1 MGNYFIS
8 ILITIFF
15 LRKSSKEV
23 DDKTKNASW
32 ARTLIYFILTIIFGF
47 FYYKTFQVATIVNN
61 VEITTLRGFVDSLYQ
76 TADSIEYLNIYN
88 NFKTL
93 GSYKNPYFDIIK
105 NDKEY
110 SSDGGVEFKFAPA
123 ETSKYYKIEDKRIF
137 SDSIKRDI
145 EKTIGKAID
154 SKTGP
159 IYKLSFFSTSVP
171 NFIPVYP
178 IMRYDKPET
187 LSDDNGVFSIINN
200 IGNVTMSGDGR
211 VLISKSDPQKGYFI
225 DALLC
230 EQIIIAHYNIAP
242 PAGMS
247 IPHPLANTINI
258 FTACDLSQYTYCLEL
273 NSDIPIKN
281 LSVVYNVPIEVV
293 NNFDGMF
300 SHANAF
306 TINDSEL
313 LNEINGNKPTMVLIK
328 LPTMANLQ
336 EVRSLILTAIVTAL
350 FSLFCTNL
358 FYRIRKKV
366 IDDLKKH
373 SINISEENNVLKNR
387 IKDIKFLLY
396 SFVFT
401 ILVLLLVITCMALA
415 GYSLLIESTDKIE
428 ISIKIIL
435 SVVIIT
441 GLLFFLNKASTWNLK
456 IKKNKKGNK

>member
-15 LRKSSKEV
+15 LGKSSKEV

-32 ARTLIYFILTIIFGF
+32 ARTCIYLILTIIFVIF
-47 FYYKTFQVATIVNN
+47 FYKTFQVATIVNK
-61 VEITTLRGFVDSLYQ
+61 VEITTLRGFVDSLHH
-76 TADSIEYLNIYN
+76 TADTIEYLDINN

-93 GSYKNPYFDIIK
+93 GSYKNPYFDIMK
-105 NDKEY
+105 NNNDY
-110 SSDGGVEFKFAPA
+110 SSDGGVGFKFAA
-123 ETSKYYKIEDKRIF
+123 SESSKYMIEDKWGF
-137 SDSIKRDI
+137 SDSIKRNI
-145 EKTIGKAID
+145 EVLTGKAID

-159 IYKLSFFSTSVP
+159 IYKLEFFSTSVP
-171 NFIPVYP
+171 SLIPVYP

-211 VLISKSDPQKGYFI
+211 FLISKSDPQKGYFI

-230 EQIIIAHYNIAP
+230 EQTIISHYNIAP

-281 LSVVYNVPIEVV
+281 MSVVYNVPVEVV

-336 EVRSLILTAIVTAL
+336 QIRSLILTAIVTAL

-358 FYRIRKKV
+358 FYRVRKKV
-366 IDDLKKH
+366 VDYLKKH
-373 SINISEENNVLKNR
+373 SVKFSEDNNVLINKVE
-387 IKDIKFLLY
+387 DVKFLLY
-396 SFVFT
+396 SMIFT
-401 ILVLLLVITCMALA
+401 ILVLLLVIICMAIA
-415 GYSLLIESTDKIE
+415 GYSLLIENTDKLE

-435 SVVIIT
+435 FVIITT
-441 GLLFFLNKASTWNLK
+441 GLLFYLK
-456 IKKNKKGNK
+456 KIYTNDFKKDKDKKNNK

>member
-1 MGNYFIS
+1 MGNYFVS
-8 ILITIFF
+8 ILITVFF

-32 ARTLIYFILTIIFGF
+32 VRTLIYLFLTIIFGIF
-47 FYYKTFQVATIVNN
+47 FYKTFQVSTIVNK
-61 VEITTLRGFVDSLYQ
+61 VEITTLRGFVDSLHH
-76 TADSIEYLNIYN
+76 TADTIEYLDINN

-93 GSYKNPYFDIIK
+93 GSYNNPYFDIMK
-105 NDKEY
+105 NNNDY
-110 SSDGGVEFKFAPA
+110 SSDGGVGFKFAA
-123 ETSKYYKIEDKRIF
+123 SESSKYMIEDKWGF
-137 SDSIKRDI
+137 SDSIKRNI
-145 EKTIGKAID
+145 ELLTGKAID

-159 IYKLSFFSTSVP
+159 IYKLKFFSTGVP
-171 NFIPVYP
+171 SLIPVYP

-230 EQIIIAHYNIAP
+230 EQTIISHYNIAP

-441 GLLFFLNKASTWNLK
+441 VLLFFLNKASTWDLK